1 MSKFYDEFF
10 AQKGGK
16 HDELVMKCVSK
27 DSINNLI
34 SLTHATDV
42 IEEDAIKCKDH
53 PLVSDHKTSIDYETE
68 VVCNNGNFIIGYA
81 DVLIT
86 IESKL
91 IFKPDA
97 FGTQEVNTYH
107 IIIIEVKPE
116 LMDIGSVLRQLK
128 TYEQCIVAQNRNV
141 KISKVIATY
150 SEVSEDVK
158 QYLLHEGVHVIK
170 F

>member
-27 DSINNLI
+27 DSINNILN
-34 SLTHATDV
+34 LTHATDV

-53 PLVSDHKTSIDYETE
+53 PMISDHKTSIDYETE
-68 VVCNNGNFIIGYA
+68 VICNNGNFIIGYA
-81 DVLIT
+81 DILIT
-86 IESKL
+86 VKSNL

-97 FGTQEVNTYH
+97 FGTQELNVYH

-116 LMDIGSVLRQLK
+116 LSDIGSVLRQLK
-128 TYEQCIVAQNRNV
+128 TYEQCILQNKDTRV
-141 KISKVIATY
+141 SKIIATY
-150 SEVSEDVK
+150 SNISEDVK
-158 QYLLHEGVHVIK
+158 DYLLHEGVHVIK